1 MLNDY
6 DDRSCSIDAMI
17 SKILME
23 DKQYDISKLITAYEF
38 AKKSHEGQ
46 TRSSGEPYIKHPVA
60 VASELL
66 ELGMDTDTLCAAFLH
81 DVVEDTPVT
90 LDDVRKRFGQDVALL
105 VDGVTKLEKIPTF
118 SQEQQ
123 VAENVMKILLAM
135 SQDIRVMIIKLC
147 DRLHNMR
154 TLQYRPPH
162 KQKRTALETMNIYAP
177 IAHRLGI
184 TPVQEELED
193 RAFYYLDHYA
203 YAEIEQMLN
212 TKKEEREAF
221 IATIKER
228 IATRF
233 KAEDFITPPQI
244 EGRVKS
250 VYGIYKKLYIGGK
263 NFEEIY
269 DKYAVRVIVT
279 TVSECYNVLGLIH
292 DMFHPIP
299 NRFKDYIANPKQNM
313 YQSLHTTVLGREKIP
328 FEVQIRTWEMH
339 ANAEYGIAAH
349 WKYKEGIQGKDR
361 MEQRLAWIRQVIE
374 TQQNSDD
381 PEELVNTIKN
391 DIAPDEIVVM
401 TPKGDSISLPVGATV
416 IDFAYHIHTQIGHR
430 TVGAKVNEKLVPLNT
445 VLQTGNICEIITS
458 KDENKGPNRNWLEI
472 VKTNEARSKIRTWFK
487 KERREENIVAG
498 KAMLE
503 SEFRRTHLPLSVEQC
518 FDLLAEEIRQKNHCE
533 TCDDLCAA
541 LGYGGISLTKLMPRI
556 REQYQ
561 KRYGKQTQAQEETPD
576 ALLAEHLRRNKSSDG
591 IILDEIENCA
601 LKFAQCCSP
610 MPGDDVVGFITR
622 GHGLSVHT
630 KTCKN
635 YESAVKRADSEEL
648 QRWVAVRWSDKLA
661 PKEHQAAI
669 EVLATSR
676 VGLVYDICG
685 VLHDA
690 RVPIIHSA
698 SRTLK
703 NGNTVFEATVTVT
716 TSEQL
721 QNLLTKLRHV
731 RDVISADRTI
741 YG

>member
-1 MLNDY
+1 MLPDFNEK
-6 DDRSCSIDAMI
+6 SCSIDAMI

-38 AKKSHEGQ
+38 ASKCHEGQ
-46 TRSSGEPYIKHPVA
+46 TRSSGEPYIMHPVA
-60 VASELL
+60 VAYALL

-81 DVVEDTPVT
+81 DVVEDTTVT

-105 VDGVTKLEKIPTF
+105 VDGVTKLEKVPTF
-118 SQEQQ
+118 SKEQQ

-193 RAFYYLDHYA
+193 LSFYYLDHYA
-203 YAEIEQMLN
+203 YAEIEQMLDSN
-212 TKKEEREAF
+212 KEEREAF

-244 EGRVKS
+244 DGRVKS

-263 NFEEIY
+263 NFDEIY

-279 TVSECYNVLGLIH
+279 TVAECYNVLGLIH

-349 WKYKEGIQGKDR
+349 WKYKEGIQGRDR

-401 TPKGDSISLPVGATV
+401 TPKGDSVSLPTGSTV
-416 IDFAYHIHTQIGHR
+416 IDFAYHIHTEIGHR
-430 TVGAKVNEKLVPLNT
+430 TVGAKIGGKLVPLT
-445 VLQTGNICEIITS
+445 SVLHTGDICEIVTS
-458 KDENKGPNRNWLEI
+458 KDEDKGPNRNWLEI

-487 KERREENIVAG
+487 RERREENIVTG
-498 KAMLE
+498 KAQLE
-503 SEFRRTHLPLSVEQC
+503 HECRRTRIPLSAEQC
-518 FDLLAEEIRQKNHCE
+518 YELLADDVKQRNCASV
-533 TCDDLCAA
+533 DDLCAA
-541 LGYGGISLTKLMPRI
+541 IGYGGITLAKIMPRL
-556 REQYQ
+556 RELYQ
-561 KRYGKQTQAQEETPD
+561 KHYGKQVPAPEEDP
-576 ALLAEHLRRNKSSDG
+576 AAILAEHMLRSTYQGG
-591 IILDEIENCA
+591 IVLDEIENCA
-601 LKFAQCCSP
+601 VKFAQCCSP
-610 MPGDDVVGFITR
+610 MPGDAVVGFITR

-630 KTCKN
+630 NTCKN
-635 YESAVKRADSEEL
+635 YTSAVKRGQPDEL
-648 QRWVAVRWSDKLA
+648 QRWVEVKWSGK
-661 PKEHQAAI
+661 HQPRERQASI

-676 VGLVYDICG
+676 VGIVYDICG

-703 NGNTVFEATVTVT
+703 NGNTVFEATITVT
-716 TSEQL
+716 TAEQL
-721 QNLLTKLRHV
+721 QSLLTKLRHL
-731 RDVISADRTI
+731 RDVISADRAAN
-741 YG
+741 G

>member
-1 MLNDY
+1 MLNF
-6 DDRSCSIDAMI
+6 DDHSCTIDAMI

-38 AKKSHEGQ
+38 AQKCHEGQ
-46 TRSSGEPYIKHPVA
+46 TRSSGEPYIQHPVA
-60 VASELL
+60 VAYALL

-81 DVVEDTPVT
+81 DVVEDTAVT

-118 SQEQQ
+118 SKEQQ

-193 RAFYYLDHYA
+193 LAFYYLDHYA

-228 IATRF
+228 ISTRF

-250 VYGIYKKLYIGGK
+250 VYGIYKKLYMGGK

-279 TVSECYNVLGLIH
+279 TVAECYNVLGLIH

-349 WKYKEGIQGKDR
+349 WKYKEGIQGRDR

-401 TPKGDSISLPVGATV
+401 TPKGDSVSLPTGATV
-416 IDFAYHIHTQIGHR
+416 IDFAYHIHTEIGHR
-430 TVGAKVNEKLVPLNT
+430 TVGAKVNEKLVPLST
-445 VLQTGNICEIITS
+445 VLHTGNICEIVTS
-458 KDENKGPNRNWLEI
+458 KDEDKGPNRNWLEI
-472 VKTNEARSKIRTWFK
+472 VKTNEARSKIRSWFK
-487 KERREENIVAG
+487 RERRDENIVTG

-503 SEFRRTHLPLSVEQC
+503 NECRRNRIPLSAEQC
-518 FDLLAEEIRQKNHCE
+518 YELLADDIRQRNQCTSFE
-533 TCDDLCAA
+533 DLCAA
-541 LGYGGISLTKLMPRI
+541 IGYGGITLAKLMPRI
-556 REQYQ
+556 RELYQ
-561 KRYGKQTQAQEETPD
+561 KHYGKQPPAPEKDPD
-576 ALLAEHLRRNKSSDG
+576 ALLAEQMNRSIHHDG
-591 IILDEIENCA
+591 IILDEIESCA
-601 LKFAQCCSP
+601 VKFAQCCSP

-635 YESAVKRADSEEL
+635 YTSAVKRGLPDEL
-648 QRWVAVRWSDKLA
+648 QRWVEVKWSGKHL
-661 PKEHQAAI
+661 PKERQAAI

-676 VGLVYDICG
+676 VGIVYDICG

-703 NGNTVFEATVTVT
+703 NGNTVFEATITVST
-716 TSEQL
+716 AEQL
-721 QNLLTKLRHV
+721 QSLLMKLRHV
-731 RDVISADRTI
+731 RDVISADRAI